1 MSRDCSACSAC
12 SASFASN
19 NKFYSQEKY
28 LDFKDVLVVPRFSKL
43 NSRQEVNLERRLHF
57 QNRGE
62 WTGIPIIAANMTT
75 TGTREVYRVLS
86 RYKIITAFHKFYTLQ
101 DYEVMMHEI
110 DLNPDYFMI
119 STGITDADLE
129 NLDKII
135 KSPKIPSRFICIDI
149 ANGYI
154 ERFYQV
160 CQDLRKRY
168 PDKIL
173 VAGNVVTRDA
183 VERLAKIGIDIVK
196 MGIGPGSAC
205 TTRIQ
210 TGVGMPQ
217 LTCILDAKQSS
228 AIDNQDKDEGVE
240 NYRHRYPY
248 PYIIS
253 DGGITCPGDCVK
265 AFVAGADFVMIGGEF
280 SGHDENPGSIIE
292 ESGNKYK
299 LFYGMSSQYA
309 MKNNYTDGRKNY
321 RSSEGR
327 VLKIKYKGSLIATVN
342 NYLGGI
348 RSACTYTDSESL
360 SCLAKNGRFI
370 MVNNQY
376 NSHLL

>member
-1 MSRDCSACSAC
+1 MSRDDS
-12 SASFASN
+12 ASN

-43 NSRQEVNLERRLHF
+43 NSRQQVNLERRLHF

-75 TGTREVYRVLS
+75 TGTREVYRILS
-86 RYKIITAFHKFYTLQ
+86 QYKIITAFHKFYTLQ

-110 DLNPDYFMI
+110 NLNPDYFMI

-135 KSPKIPSRFICIDI
+135 KSPKILSRFICIDI

-160 CQDLRKRY
+160 CRDLRKRY

-173 VAGNVVTRDA
+173 VVGNVVTRDA
-183 VERLAKIGIDIVK
+183 VERLAEIGIDIVK

-228 AIDNQDKDEGVE
+228 AIDNQDEGVE
-240 NYRHRYPY
+240 NY

-280 SGHDENPGSIIE
+280 SGHDENPGSIIV

-327 VLKIKYKGSLIATVN
+327 VLKIKYKGSLIDTVN